1 MFHGRLDRETAQG
14 IKVLRKRINA
24 AGIPSSR
31 LDETIIL
38 ATWNIREFG
47 KKRRT
52 AAAIHYIAEILGQ
65 FDLIAV
71 TELRDNL
78 SDLKRVME
86 ILGPYWNVVFSD
98 FNSDARGNR
107 ERVGYLF
114 DKRAV
119 VFSGL
124 AAEPEPPR
132 KKDPKNPGES
142 VPAITWWRSP
152 YMASFRA
159 GNFDFILLTA
169 HIRWGDGD
177 KARIPPLK
185 LLASWVDKRRKGKNV
200 VDKDWIVMGDF
211 NIPKV
216 SGPLFD
222 AVTSKGLSIPAPFLN
237 VANKK
242 LTSNLSRNKRY
253 DQILHYSRETFS
265 ITGKAGVLD
274 FYDNDWRGLFPAA
287 KFPGMTKNKFTFQ
300 LSDHLP
306 LWVELN
312 LRVDEEQLDQMLNR
326 NKQ

>member
-1 MFHGRLDRETAQG
+1 MFHGNLDAETANG
-14 IKVLRKRINA
+14 LRELRKRIDA
-24 AGIPSSR
+24 ANIPSSR

-47 KKRRT
+47 KKKRS
-52 AAAIHYIAEILGQ
+52 AAGIHYIAEILGQ

-78 SDLKRVME
+78 GDLKRVME

-132 KKDPKNPGES
+132 KKDPNNPGES
-142 VPAITWWRSP
+142 IPAITWWRSP

-159 GNFDFILLTA
+159 GNFDFILLAA
-169 HIRWGDGD
+169 HIRWGSGNA
-177 KARIPPLK
+177 ARIPPLK
-185 LLASWVDKRRKGKNV
+185 LLANWVDNRRKEKHV
-200 VDKDWIVMGDF
+200 YDKDWIVMGDF
-211 NIPKV
+211 NIPKIK
-216 SGPLFD
+216 SPLFD
-222 AVTSKGLSIPAPFLN
+222 AVTSKGLSIPTPFLDIE
-237 VANKK
+237 NKA
-242 LTSNLSRNKRY
+242 LTSNLGRNKRY

-274 FYDNDWRGLFPAA
+274 FFANDWRPLFPAS

-300 LSDHLP
+300 VSDHLP

-312 LRVDEEQLDQMLNR
+312 LRVDEEKLDQILNR
-326 NKQ
+326 